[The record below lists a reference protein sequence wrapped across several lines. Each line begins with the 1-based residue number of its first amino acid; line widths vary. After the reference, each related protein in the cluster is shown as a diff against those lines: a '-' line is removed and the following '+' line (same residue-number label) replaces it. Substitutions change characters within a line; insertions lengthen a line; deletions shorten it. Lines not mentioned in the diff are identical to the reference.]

1 MQYAKGLRLVRVL
14 IYIFTCALVFVS
26 VFETA
31 GFGQSQSGRAQNLTP
46 TQQLARDIYKEL
58 IEINTTDTPAGNV
71 TTAAEAMAARFRKAG
86 FPEADIKVL
95 GPVANKGNLVVR
107 FRGRG
112 QGKPILFIGHLDVV
126 QALRQD
132 WSMDPFKLNEVDGY
146 FYGRG
151 TLDIKDGD
159 AILVTNFIRLKQEG
173 WTPSRDLILALT
185 ADEEGGQY
193 NGADWLAKNHR
204 DLIDAEYCL
213 NTDAGGFESKA
224 GKRFLV
230 GIQTSEKNYVDFRL
244 EVKSSGGHSSRPV
257 RDNAIYHLSAGLGR
271 LANFDFPV
279 ELNETTRGY
288 FERSASLQDQQT
300 AASFRAIAQDRR
312 KDRRKDPRDAGA
324 AKQLSQQSAYFN
336 ALLRTTCVATR
347 LEGGHANNALPQTAA
362 ANVNCRMLPNDSLQQ
377 VQSTL
382 KKVLA
387 DDRIAVSVVGEAI
400 PAPASP
406 IDPVIMKRV
415 EELATR
421 LYGGLPVVPIMDA
434 GASDS
439 KYLRIAG
446 IPTYG
451 VPGMFT
457 DVDDDRA
464 HGKDERLRVKDFYDG
479 VDFYYEFIKSL
490 ASQ

>member
-1 MQYAKGLRLVRVL
+1 MHYATKLRLVCVRL
-14 IYIFTCALVFVS
+14 CILLYTAVFIPA
-26 VFETA
+26 FGTA
-31 GFGQSQSGRAQNLTP
+31 CFAQSPNGTQTLTP
-46 TQQLARDIYKEL
+46 TQQLARDIFKEL

-71 TTAAEAMAARFRKAG
+71 TTAAKAMAARFRTAG

-95 GPVANKGNLVVR
+95 GPVPNKGNLVVR
-107 FRGRG
+107 LRGG
-112 QGKPILFIGHLDVV
+112 GEGKPILFIGHLDVV
-126 QALRQD
+126 QALRED
-132 WSMDPFKLNEVDGY
+132 WSMDPFKLNEIDGY

-151 TLDIKDGD
+151 TIDIKDGD
-159 AILVTNFIRLKQEG
+159 AIFVTTFIRLKQEG

-204 DLIDAEYCL
+204 ELIDAEYCL

-230 GIQTSEKNYVDFRL
+230 GIQTSEKNYVDFHL

-257 RDNAIYHLSAGLGR
+257 RDNAIYHLSAGLTR

-279 ELNETTRGY
+279 ELNETTRGF
-288 FERSASLQDQQT
+288 FERSASLQDPQT
-300 AASFRAIAQDRR
+300 AASFRAIAKNP
-312 KDRRKDPRDAGA
+312 KDANA
-324 AKQLSQQSAYFN
+324 ARQLSQQSAYFN

-347 LEGGHANNALPQTAA
+347 LEAGHANNALPQTAA

-377 VQSTL
+377 VQDAL
-382 KKVLA
+382 KKIVA
-387 DDRIAVSVVGEAI
+387 DDRIAISIVGEAI

-406 IDPVIMKRV
+406 INPVIMKKL
-415 EELATR
+415 EELGAR
-421 LYGGLPVVPIMDA
+421 LYGGLPVVPVMDA

-479 VDFYYEFIKSL
+479 LDFYYQFIKSL
-490 ASQ
+490 ASN